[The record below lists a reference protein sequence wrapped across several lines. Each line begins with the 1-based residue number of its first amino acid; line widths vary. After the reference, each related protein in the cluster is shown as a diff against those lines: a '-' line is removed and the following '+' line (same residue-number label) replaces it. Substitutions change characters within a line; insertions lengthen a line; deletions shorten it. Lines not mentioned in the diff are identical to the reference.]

1 MESFDYSNLIQQQ
14 ERFINDYFETL
25 VVMACNGYNQQGR
38 GAVLIDY
45 RLMSS
50 DNEEQSYNSVL
61 TYVLS
66 SHQSLPLTLRAKL
79 ALYNP
84 ELQLNIIFFDSHNP
98 FNSRLYQLNLPY
110 DMEQINSTITQK
122 SVQSGFSNHQ
132 SLIKQ
137 AKSNLLEFEF
147 DTLAVTRFI
156 DRNLDFLAAFSHYGN
171 KYFDYG
177 AVLCNLDQSAW
188 NLDQYF
194 SQKINAQN
202 FNFFQ
207 IEFSSNIL
215 QCAKKYLPE
224 AEAEV
229 LLNFDL
235 QNEAIVIFAHSNRFL
250 PVGITASK
258 VKVSKCYERLSLES
272 KEMIAYYFR

>member
-1 MESFDYSNLIQQQ
+1 MESFDYSGLVQQQ
-14 ERFINDYFETL
+14 QFINDYFETL

-45 RLMSS
+45 RLMTS
-50 DNEEQSYNSVL
+50 DKREQSYNPIL

-98 FNSRLYQLNLPY
+98 FNSQLYQLRLLY
-110 DMEQINSTITQK
+110 DIQQINNTITQK
-122 SVQSGFSNHQ
+122 SVQSAFSNHQ
-132 SLIKQ
+132 SLLKQ
-137 AKSNLLEFEF
+137 AQSNLLEFEF
-147 DTLAVTRFI
+147 DTLAVTQFI
-156 DRNLDFLAAFSHYGN
+156 DRNLEFLAAFSHYGN

-177 AVLCNLDQSAW
+177 AVLCNLDQSVW
-188 NLDQYF
+188 NLDKYF

-207 IEFSSNIL
+207 IEFSSNII

-224 AEAEV
+224 VEAEV

-235 QNEAIVIFAHSNRFL
+235 EHEAIVVFGHSNRFL

-258 VKVSKCYERLSLES
+258 VRVPKCYERLSLES
-272 KEMIAYYFR
+272 KKMIAHYFR